1 MTKPKNPKIHY
12 PIPPIQQ
19 SPSEPPAS
27 SASPTNDAEGTVPTP
42 EGGWP

>member
-19 SPSEPPAS
+19 SPSEPTA
-27 SASPTNDAEGTVPTP
+27 ASPANDAEGNVPTP
-42 EGGWP
+42 VGGWP